1 MPSLREFLQ
10 FVLDVA
16 AHGSGPGEG
25 GFTDDL
31 ARELERQ
38 VQSRFPGERVY
49 IAPSGRRNDPER
61 AARIADLARRLP
73 TGVVAER
80 VGVSRQYVH
89 RLVKKVNS
97 RPR

>member
-1 MPSLREFLQ
+1 M
-10 FVLDVA
+10 A
-16 AHGSGPGEG
+16 AQGSGGEG
-25 GFTDDL
+25 GFCDDF

-38 VQSRFPGERVY
+38 AQARFPGERIY
-49 IAPSGRRNDPER
+49 IAPSGRRNDPDR
-61 AARIADLARRLP
+61 AARIVDLARRLP

-80 VGVSRQYVH
+80 SGVSRQYVH